1 MYKQLLTSAL
11 LVSCTLSALPVLG
24 EEINKDE
31 WRLAVDVLKGKDNT
45 RDKAWAVQRL
55 EQSLTEEKDAFVLNV
70 LGVAYLHGLGTE
82 QDTARAVACFEESG
96 EMGYSL
102 SYHNLGMM
110 YKYATGVKQ
119 DFRKAFQ
126 AFAKGAETGQPSNC
140 YNCGFMYYKGLGCEQ
155 DYGKAVELFRR
166 AADFDHAPSLFML
179 GLCYRNGYGVEAD
192 TVVGNTYLRQS
203 AALGQADAMEELLNE
218 EPENTMVRA
227 HAATLDESITVPE
240 EMPSI
245 VPYLPQNSQEVA
257 GQYQGVIV
265 TYDWSGKNIIEEKP
279 LAVDLTVLGDSVAG
293 LWEQGLDTIPFTA
306 KLTPEGVLHFGDVTA
321 QLYDR
326 YALSGRSTYRFDMA
340 DFNYQTGTLTGQLR
354 LYSLSEMEP
363 ERPMYVSLR
372 KATAEELTEEEI
384 RSSLKAYS
392 SPSTDQVILK
402 FILAEDVPAV
412 RISFFNRTGLN
423 VQNFTYGYLPAG
435 ECTLTLSPSLSDGA
449 YTIRVLAGNQQYQT
463 VIVK

>member
-1 MYKQLLTSAL
+1 MTS
-11 LVSCTLSALPVLG
+11 LPVLG
-24 EEINKDE
+24 EEINKEE
-31 WRLAVDVLKGKDNT
+31 WSLAVNVLKGKDNT

-55 EQSLTEEKDAFVLNV
+55 EQSLTEEKDAYVLNV
-70 LGVAYLHGLGTE
+70 LGIAYLHGIGTE
-82 QDTARAVACFEESG
+82 QDTVKAVTCFEESG
-96 EMGYSL
+96 EMGYVL

-119 DFRKAFQ
+119 NFQKSFEAFQ
-126 AFAKGAETGQPSNC
+126 KGATFGDPSNS

-155 DYGKAVELFRR
+155 NYAEAVELFRR
-166 AADFDHAPSLFML
+166 AANYDHAPSLFML

-192 TVVGNTYLRQS
+192 TAIGNTYLRQS
-203 AALGQADAMEELLNE
+203 AALGQPDAMEELLNE

-245 VPYLPQNSQEVA
+245 VPYLPQNNSQEVA

-279 LAVDLTVLGDSVAG
+279 LAVDLTVQGDSASG

-306 KLTPEGVLHFGDVTA
+306 RLTPEGVLHFGDVTA

-326 YALSGRSTYRFDMA
+326 YALSGRSTYRFDKA

-363 ERPMYVSLR
+363 ERPMYVCLL
-372 KATAEELTEEEI
+372 KATGAELSDEEI
-384 RSSLKAYS
+384 RNSLKAYS
-392 SPSTDQVILK
+392 SPTTDQVILK
-402 FILAEDVPAV
+402 FTLAEDVPAV
-412 RISFFNRTGLN
+412 RISFFSRTGLN

-435 ECTLTLSPSLSDGA
+435 ECTLTLSPSLADGA

-463 VIVK
+463 LIVK